1 MAELQ
6 LRNIRKTFSSNLG
19 SRVVI
24 DGIDL
29 NVESGDF
36 IAVLGP
42 SGCGKSTLLKVIAGL
57 VAPDEGDCDL
67 RIDGEA
73 ILAPGPDRNI
83 VFQQNNCFPWLSV
96 FQNVQFGL
104 EFRGLQIEERQRRA
118 EHYLRLVELWDY
130 RDEYPKVLSGG
141 QLQRVAI
148 ARTLA
153 ADPRVILMDEP
164 FAALDAQS
172 REGMQDELLR
182 IHQEAR
188 ATIVFV
194 THDISEAAFLANK
207 VYVLSKIPAHIVCQ
221 VDARKT
227 RDLIFSAGARAKDE
241 LNLTAALT
249 VREQVRYEPRFLD
262 IQRELRE
269 ALDMS
274 SSE

>member
-1 MAELQ
+1 MAKLQ
-6 LRNIRKTFSSNLG
+6 LRNIRKTFRSNHS
-19 SRVVI
+19 SRVVL

-29 NVESGDF
+29 DVESGDF

-57 VAPDEGDCDL
+57 VPPDPGDCDL
-67 RIDGEA
+67 RIDGET
-73 ILAPGPDRNI
+73 IIGPGPDRNI
-83 VFQQNNCFPWLSV
+83 VFQQNNCFPWLTIL
-96 FQNVQFGL
+96 QNVRFGL
-104 EFRGLQIEERQRRA
+104 EFRGLQLDEQELRA
-118 EHYLRLVELWDY
+118 ERYLRLVELWEY
-130 RDEYPKVLSGG
+130 RDEFPKVLSGG

-182 IHQEAR
+182 IHGETR

-207 VYVLSKIPAHIVCQ
+207 VYVLSKMPARIVTQ

-227 RDLIFSAGARAKDE
+227 RDLIFNARSRRRDE
-241 LNLTAALT
+241 LNSSTALT
-249 VREQVRYEPRFLD
+249 DREQIRYEPRFLD
-262 IQRELRE
+262 IQRELRG
-269 ALDMS
+269 ALDTS
-274 SSE
+274 GAV